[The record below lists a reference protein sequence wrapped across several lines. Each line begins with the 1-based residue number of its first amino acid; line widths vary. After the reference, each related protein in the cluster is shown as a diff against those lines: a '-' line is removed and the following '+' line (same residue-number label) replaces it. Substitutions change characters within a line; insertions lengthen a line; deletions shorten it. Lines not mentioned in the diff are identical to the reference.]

1 MRNFELPL
9 FSGVRRFPKM
19 LIKVACAAFLITGL
33 TANAGAQD
41 YMAKPVT
48 INVNQVG
55 LTKVISLLEDQ
66 TKVDFVYSPNSIQ
79 AYRKISC
86 AAKEKKLGE
95 FLDDVFKPLDIGYKA
110 GNDQIILYNSQ
121 PQKTA
126 MLTPV
131 INTSLT
137 VSETV
142 NKSAAIAISGL
153 VKDEKGTA
161 VQGVT
166 VTEKGTR
173 NSTQTDAAGAFSIG
187 VKNTGAVLVF
197 SSVGFTSKEL
207 AVGGQR
213 VLNVALASTAT
224 VGDEVVI
231 VGYGRQKKINNTGA
245 IATIGTK
252 ELVQSPVA
260 NISNSLVG
268 RMPGLFAQ
276 QLGGE
281 PGNDASKIRIR
292 GVGTFAGNTD
302 PLILVDGIEV
312 SNYNNI
318 DPNEI
323 ESLTI
328 LKDASSTAVYGIR
341 GANGVLIITTK
352 RGKAGPPKVS
362 YTFNEGFNSFI
373 ELRKAMNSGDYATA
387 YNYGLKAD
395 AYVTGVPYT
404 PKYSATDIDL
414 YRNGKDP
421 IFHPNA
427 DWADLLF
434 RKVSRQMQHNLS
446 ISGGQ
451 QKVKYFI
458 SGGFFQQEGLFKDLR
473 NLVPDFNAQ
482 TVFRRYN
489 LRSNFN
495 FDITDRFKMAL
506 DLSTQ
511 IETRSGNNQSTTE
524 RLVRDI
530 LNAAPLDG
538 PGVVDGKIVN
548 INSLNQNPYV
558 SLLFPNAAGGVR
570 RSYRNYLNGSLRLDH
585 DLGLITKGLSTHG
598 TVAIQTY
605 NDQTIIN
612 QKQLIFYT
620 AYPINGGPING
631 GTVNYV
637 PNTTEAQ
644 FSFSQSGTYNRRI
657 TAEAAIDYAR
667 RFGSHSVTGLVLYN
681 QQKTFD
687 PSFAFRVPKAYQ
699 SFVGRVTYDYQ
710 SRYLLEFNAGYNG
723 TENFAPGKRFGFFP
737 AYSVGWVAS
746 NEKFFPKTTGITFLK
761 FRGSYGQVGNDQIG
775 GSRFL
780 YNPTSYTGYSAI
792 YYFGNTSTN
801 YNAVLGLRE
810 GATGNPNVTWER
822 AVKKDLGME
831 MRLLKDKVRLSAD
844 VFSENRNNILAVP
857 QTISSIVGFTQ
868 PATNLGSMENKGYE
882 GEISFSDNIGK
893 VGLRIGTNYSF
904 ARNKVLFRDEI
915 PNTYS
920 YQNRTGQR
928 LGQNFVLIADGIF
941 NSWDEVND
949 GKRPVYSMNQNRVQ
963 PGDLKYRD
971 VNGDG
976 IINGFDAVPVGYSS
990 IPEKTYG
997 VSLAINYGGF
1007 DMSVLFQGVA
1017 NVSRYYL
1024 RNERLT
1030 GFGANVPSTTADY
1043 FSASWT
1049 QDRYDAGLPIKYPR
1063 FNVSSSPNQ
1072 DNSTFWLADA
1082 SYLRL
1087 KNAEVGYTAKPSV
1100 LRKIGVSSFRIYANA
1115 NNLITWKKT
1124 FKGVDPESDSPDRN
1138 DTNLEPYP
1146 LVRTVN
1152 LGLNINF

>member
-1 MRNFELPL
+1 MRKFTLSAFQRKQLKRTVVQIITLFISATVLSAYNTSGQDPL
-9 FSGVRRFPKM
+9 
-19 LIKVACAAFLITGL
+19 L
-33 TANAGAQD
+33 
-41 YMAKPVT
+41 KPVSIT
-48 INVNQVG
+48 VNG
-55 LTKVISLLEDQ
+55 LEISKVISMLEKQ
-66 TKVDFVYSPNSIQ
+66 SKTKFIYSPTAIQ
-79 AYRKISC
+79 ATRKISC
-86 AAKEKKLGE
+86 SATTKLGT
-95 FLDDVFKPLDIGYKA
+95 FLDDVFKPLEIGY
-110 GNDQIILYNSQ
+110 NISNEQIILFSTPAQ
-121 PQKTA
+121 RE
-126 MLTPV
+126 LTLSSVGSV
-131 INTSLT
+131 IKERDVT
-137 VSETV
+137 VAVTE
-142 NKSAAIAISGL
+142 ISG
-153 VKDEKGTA
+153 VIKDEKG
-161 VQGVT
+161 VPLQGVT
-166 VTEKGTR
+166 VTEKGTK
-173 NSTQTDAAGAFSIG
+173 NSAVTDAKGHFSIR
-187 VKNTGAVLVF
+187 VKNSAAVLEI
-197 SSVGFTSKEL
+197 SSIGFASRELLVGSETFLNIEL
-207 AVGGQR
+207 ASSSKV
-213 VLNVALASTAT
+213 N
-224 VGDEVVI
+224 DEVVI
-231 VGYGRQKKINNTGA
+231 VGYGKQKKVNNTGA
-245 IATIGTK
+245 ISTIGTK

-268 RMPGLFAQ
+268 RLPGLFATQ
-276 QLGGE
+276 TGGE
-281 PGNDASKIRIR
+281 PGNDGSKIRIR

-302 PLILVDGIEV
+302 PLALVDGIEV

-323 ESLTI
+323 ESVTI

-341 GANGVLIITTK
+341 GANGVIIITTK
-352 RGKAGPPKVS
+352 RGRTGPPKVS
-362 YTFNEGFNSFI
+362 YTFNQGFNSFI
-373 ELRKAMNSGDYATA
+373 ELRKAMNSGDYATN
-387 YNYGLKAD
+387 YNLGQRSD
-395 AYVTGVPYT
+395 AYTTGVPYS
-404 PKYSATDIDL
+404 PKYSPTDIEL

-434 RKVSRQMQHNLS
+434 RKVSTQMQHNIS

-451 QKVKYFI
+451 KKVKYFI
-458 SGGFFQQEGLFKDLR
+458 SGGYFSQQGLFKDLR
-473 NLVPDFNAQ
+473 SLVPDFSIQ
-482 TVFRRYN
+482 STYDRYN

-495 FDITDRFKMAL
+495 FDVTDRFKIAL
-506 DLSTQ
+506 DLSAQTE
-511 IETRSGNNQSTTE
+511 IRSGNNQTTTE
-524 RLVRDI
+524 RVVRDI

-558 SLLFPNAAGGVR
+558 TLLFPNAAGGVR
-570 RSYRNYLNGSLRLDH
+570 RSYRNYINGSLRLDH
-585 DLGLITKGLSTHG
+585 DLGFITKGLSTHG

-631 GTVNYV
+631 GTVNFV

-657 TAEAAIDYAR
+657 TAEAAIDYDR
-667 RFGSHSVTGLVLYN
+667 HFGDHGITGLLLYN
-681 QQKTFD
+681 QQKTYD
-687 PSFAFRVPKAYQ
+687 PTFVFAVPKAYQ
-699 SFVGRVTYDYQ
+699 SFVGRVTYDYR

-737 AYSVGWVAS
+737 AYSLGWVAS
-746 NEKFFPKTTGITFLK
+746 NESFFPKKSSITFLK
-761 FRGSYGQVGNDQIG
+761 FRGSYGEVGNDQIG
-775 GSRFL
+775 GNRFL

-792 YYFGNTSTN
+792 YYFGNVGTN

-831 MRLLKDKVRLSAD
+831 MRLLKDKIRITAD

-882 GEISFSDNIGK
+882 GDISFSDNIGK
-893 VGLRIGTNYSF
+893 FGYRIGANYSF

-928 LGQNFVLIADGIF
+928 LGQNFGLICDGIF
-941 NSWDEVND
+941 NSWAEVND
-949 GKRPVYSMNQNRVQ
+949 AKRPVYEANANKIQ
-963 PGDLKYRD
+963 PGDLKFRD

-976 IINGFDAVPVGYSS
+976 IINGFDAVPIGYSN

-997 VSLAINYGGF
+997 ISLAVNYSGF
-1007 DMSVLFQGVA
+1007 DLSVLFQGVG

-1024 RNERLT
+1024 PNERVA
-1030 GFGANVPSTTADY
+1030 GFGANVPSTAADY
-1043 FSASWT
+1043 LTTSWS
-1049 QDRYDAGLPIKYPR
+1049 QERYDAGLPINFPR
-1063 FNVSSSPNQ
+1063 FNVTSSPNQ
-1072 DNSTFWLADA
+1072 QGSTFFLVDA
-1082 SYLRL
+1082 SYVRL
-1087 KNAEVGYTAKPSV
+1087 KNAEVGYTARPGTLK
-1100 LRKIGVSSFRIYANA
+1100 KIGINSFRVYANA

-1124 FKGVDPESDSPDRN
+1124 YKGVDPESDSPNRS
-1138 DTNLEPYP
+1138 DTNLEFYP

-1152 LGLNINF
+1152 LGLNVNF